1 MSDFIEKG
9 DKFFGVIT
17 KYSLLGGGILSLV
30 NAFVYS
36 GTDMEKLAWVCS
48 SLFALSGFAQI
59 LKLEYQIKENDEDNI
74 SG

>member
-36 GTDMEKLAWVCS
+36 GTDWEKLAWVCS

-59 LKLEYQIKENDEDNI
+59 VKLQMKDDEDNI
-74 SG
+74 PG

>member
-1 MSDFIEKG
+1 MNDFIEKG

-17 KYSLLGGGILSLV
+17 KYSLLFGGILSLV

-36 GTDMEKLAWVCS
+36 GTDWEKLAWVCA

-59 LKLEYQIKENDEDNI
+59 VELERKIKDKDFE
-74 SG
+74 